1 MIRRK
6 FSEFAGVVAGG
17 TATLQL
23 PLGLTYHSILLS
35 CTATGTG
42 AFDNTKVNEIRLIL
56 NEKVVYRVPGA
67 KLKKIHAYKGGD
79 SSTRFLLV
87 DFTERDAK
95 DITGELSGIIG
106 TAAGVSQMVLE
117 VDIDATGT
125 NPVLTARG
133 LVSPGTALSSNV
145 HTLTKRTF
153 TCGGA
158 GEFTIQLP
166 KASDLAGTA
175 DRLLKRVFLFDQAGG
190 NLHTVVSK
198 VVGKKNGVDIYYAE
212 RAEEDFI
219 QAHYNGVPDNAMHVV
234 DFVLTNNTLPELVST
249 RDAQECE
256 LIITTTG
263 AVTFEYY
270 VESLADIR
278 ALG

>member
-35 CTATGTG
+35 CTATGGG

-56 NEKVVYRVPGA
+56 NEKVIYRVPGA
-67 KLKKIHAYKGGD
+67 KLKKMHAYKGGD
-79 SSTRFLLV
+79 ASTRFLLV
-87 DFTERDAK
+87 DFTEKQAK
-95 DITGELSGIIG
+95 DIAGELAGIIG

-117 VDIDATGT
+117 VDIDAAGT

-133 LVSPGTALSSNV
+133 LVSPGTPLSANV
-145 HTLTKRTF
+145 LTITKRTF

-166 KASDLAGTA
+166 KASDLAGTN
-175 DRLLKRVFLFDQAGG
+175 DRLLKRVYMFDQAGA
-190 NLHTVVSK
+190 NIDTVISK
-198 VVGKKNGVDIYYAE
+198 AVGKKNGIDIHYGE
-212 RAEEDFI
+212 RAEDDYL
-219 QAHYNGVPDNAMHVV
+219 QAHYNGVPDAKMHVV
-234 DFVLTNNTLPELVST
+234 DFVLTNNTIPELVPI

-263 AVTFEYY
+263 AVTIEYY
-270 VESLADIR
+270 IESLADIR
-278 ALG
+278 SLG